1 MKSRLVI
8 AAIILLALFSLKM
21 GTGLL
26 LHNLFH
32 NVSRD
37 HSKKAENDL
46 NYACNCIDDFLMPFA
61 ESEVPELSQP
71 IVYLQEFILNPAC
84 PVLSSEI
91 LFYSLRGP
99 PALHS

>member
-1 MKSRLVI
+1 MKPRLVI
-8 AAIILLALFSLKM
+8 AAIILIALFSLKM

-32 NVSRD
+32 NVSTDVTQD

-61 ESEVPELSQP
+61 ESETQELSQP
-71 IVYLQEFILNPAC
+71 IVYHQEFILT
-84 PVLSSEI
+84 PVCSILSSEI
-91 LFYSLRGP
+91 LFYSLR
-99 PALHS
+99 